1 MSSHMSGKI
10 CLVTGANSGIGK
22 ATVLG
27 LAKKDAKVVMLCR
40 DEAKGNATQR
50 EIIEAS
56 GNSDVDLM
64 LCDLSS
70 QTAIRDFVTK
80 FESKYDRLD
89 VLINNAA
96 LVPPNRTETVDG
108 IEMQLAVNHLAPFLL
123 THLLMGLLKK
133 SAPSRIITVSSS
145 VHAQGKINF
154 DDLESKNS
162 YSVNG
167 WMQYCNTKLAN
178 IHFTYE
184 LARRLEGTGMTAN
197 VLHPGTIST
206 NLQRG
211 TKLLQW
217 LMKLTFQ
224 TPNSGAETS
233 IFLATS
239 PDVEGISGQYFK
251 AKKVKRSA
259 PASYDEDTA
268 KRLWDMSAKMIGVL
282 DVTPI

>member
-22 ATVLG
+22 ATALG
-27 LAKKDAKVVMLCR
+27 LAKKDSKVVMLCR
-40 DEAKGNATQR
+40 DEAKGKAAQE
-50 EIIEAS
+50 EIIQTS

-70 QTAIRDFVTK
+70 QTEILDFATE

-108 IEMQLAVNHLAPFLL
+108 IEMQLAVNYLAPFLL
-123 THLLMGLLKK
+123 THLFLDLLKK

-178 IHFTYE
+178 IMFTYE
-184 LARRLEGTGMTAN
+184 LARRLEGTGITAN

-211 TKLLQW
+211 TKILQW

-233 IFLATS
+233 IYLASS
-239 PDVEGISGQYFK
+239 PEVEGISGKYFK
-251 AKKVKRSA
+251 AKKVKQSSSE
-259 PASYDEDTA
+259 SYDEDVA
-268 KRLWDMSAKMIGVL
+268 KRLWDISAEMVRIPSTL
-282 DVTPI
+282 SI

>member
-1 MSSHMSGKI
+1 MWGKT

-22 ATVLG
+22 ATALG
-27 LAKKDAKVVMLCR
+27 LAKRDTKVVMLCR
-40 DEAKGNATQR
+40 NQAKGEVAQR
-50 EIIEAS
+50 DIVEAS

-70 QTAIRDFVTK
+70 QTAIRNFVK
-80 FESKYDRLD
+80 EFESKYDRLD

-96 LVPPNRTETVDG
+96 FVPPNRTETIDG

-123 THLLMGLLKK
+123 THLCLDLLKR

-154 DDLESKNS
+154 DDLQSKNS
-162 YSVNG
+162 YPVNG

-178 IHFTYE
+178 IMFTYE
-184 LARRLEGTGMTAN
+184 LARRLDGTGITAN

-239 PDVEGISGQYFK
+239 PDVEGISGKYFK
-251 AKKVKRSA
+251 AKKVKQSA

-268 KRLWDMSAKMIGVL
+268 KRLWDMSAEMVGVP
-282 DVTPI
+282 DVTSI